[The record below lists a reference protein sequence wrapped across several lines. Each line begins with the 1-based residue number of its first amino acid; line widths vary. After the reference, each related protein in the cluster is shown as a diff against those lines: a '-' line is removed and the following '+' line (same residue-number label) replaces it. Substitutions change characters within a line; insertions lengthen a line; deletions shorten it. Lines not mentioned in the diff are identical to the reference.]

1 MMEIII
7 FNSHDPKNHVSFYQ
21 HFVSICHNIIIIHEL
36 LHFFFFLTPRMLI
49 FIKLLCLAF
58 IFSFLMK
65 FPTLCFSNR
74 FSPVIIF
81 DKKKKKT
88 SVCPSVVNFHIE
100 DVATFQSNFKIQ
112 DRGHCLSVLTG
123 TFLTS
128 LLLMD

>member
-81 DKKKKKT
+81 DKKKKK
-88 SVCPSVVNFHIE
+88 H
-100 DVATFQSNFKIQ
+100 
-112 DRGHCLSVLTG
+112 LSVHLLS
-123 TFLTS
+123 TFTLKMLPPFTLKMLPLFRAIS
-128 LLLMD
+128 KSKIEVIVSQY